1 MRKWD
6 EADCEAGS
14 LISRG
19 PIPGGRGSLPLMA
32 QIRMVLCSAPDG
44 LPLVCRPVSCACRN
58 LRIRMRVTLGR
69 VEVQAPDLRGHW
81 THKDEN
87 SVDPALILRLRQNR
101 AYGPSGAVYNL
112 PSSPQ
117 IRGGTRSGPRQ
128 GRCQQVLTPGTG
140 QDRPQ
145 GGRQGG
151 AGRESRGGGPGQV
164 PDQGTRRCGARG
176 S

>member
-58 LRIRMRVTLGR
+58 LRIRTRVTLGR

-81 THKDEN
+81 AHKDEN
-87 SVDPALILRLRQNR
+87 SVDPALILRLRQNHPPTTTR
-101 AYGPSGAVYNL
+101 AVHNL
-112 PSSPQ
+112 PSSPWVQ
-117 IRGGTRSGPRQ
+117 DGPRA
-128 GRCQQVLTPGTG
+128 
-140 QDRPQ
+140 
-145 GGRQGG
+145 GGE
-151 AGRESRGGGPGQV
+151 A
-164 PDQGTRRCGARG
+164 
-176 S
+176 